1 MWPETISD
9 DQWSVYQRVI
19 ADSRAAGLRF
29 AIGGGIAVGIYTDHW
44 RVSKDIDFYVLR
56 KDLEILKRIL
66 IAAGLVDY
74 YDQLPYDREWIYR
87 SVKGKIIVDTIWAM
101 ANYKNDVDDR
111 WLTAGPEV
119 TMRGETFRIVPPEEM
134 IWAKLYV
141 MQKDR
146 TDWPDVLNILY
157 SQRKSLNWRHLL
169 DRLGEDAPLLY
180 GLLTIFRWLCPNLAT
195 EVPAW
200 LWRES
205 ESAQATAP
213 VAPETCRRR
222 ADLLDRR
229 SWFAPLMTT

>member
-9 DQWSVYQRVI
+9 DQWSVYRKVI

-56 KDLEILKRIL
+56 KDRDMLKRIL

-87 SVKGKIIVDTIWAM
+87 SVKDKIIVDTIWAM
-101 ANYKNDVDDR
+101 ANYKIDVDDR

-119 TMRGETFRIVPPEEM
+119 TMRGETCRIVPPEEM

-141 MQKDR
+141 IQKDR

-157 SQRKSLNWRHLL
+157 SQRKTLNWRHLL

-180 GLLTIFRWLCPNLAT
+180 GLLTIFRWLCPNLAA

-205 ESAQATAP
+205 EAAQAAAP

-229 SWFAPLMTT
+229 SWFTPLMTT